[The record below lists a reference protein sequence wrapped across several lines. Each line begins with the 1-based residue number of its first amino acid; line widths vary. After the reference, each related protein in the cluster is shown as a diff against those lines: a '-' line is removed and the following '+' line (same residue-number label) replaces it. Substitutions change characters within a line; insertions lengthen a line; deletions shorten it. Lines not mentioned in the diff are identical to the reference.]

1 MIQNSDKCS
10 QQSVK
15 NKQQQKQTNRRTL
28 TFGHCLFDDLRV
40 RRECIEGFQ
49 HHLPAWRTQR
59 SISVC
64 EDALQGWGEEERQ
77 RVWQSVVSSYWKE
90 VSAAAPEGWT
100 TLEIQRCC
108 SHTLDLM
115 SLYSQPAEDTNMI
128 TIQGF
133 TVSTCKDP
141 RPVDLYLQNQLLHST
156 SSMNPQQ
163 GEEQLEVTDALRLWS
178 CNYTK
183 RNT

>member
-1 MIQNSDKCS
+1 MHRGFPAPFACLKDTKEYFSVWRCITGIGRRGKTKSMTVSCVFLLEGSECS
-10 QQSVK
+10 S
-15 NKQQQKQTNRRTL
+15 TRRLDNTRDSAMLL
-28 TFGHCLFDDLRV
+28 THSWFDV
-40 RRECIEGFQ
+40 TVFTTCRRHQYDNNPGI
-49 HHLPAWRTQR
+49 L
-59 SISVC
+59 
-64 EDALQGWGEEERQ
+64 
-77 RVWQSVVSSYWKE
+77 
-90 VSAAAPEGWT
+90 
-100 TLEIQRCC
+100 
-108 SHTLDLM
+108 
-115 SLYSQPAEDTNMI
+115 
-128 TIQGF
+128 GF